1 MSIIYNDSVLI
12 VGKQYE
18 VQEVSKFPKT
28 KSYMF
33 GKLALLVQI
42 TNTTASVRFTGQL
55 HEIPVRSLFNVIG
68 YEAKAVHA
76 KNADGFVIKCN
87 NEFGI
92 AIGTAYLEPDS
103 IDETHVKFTIDGK
116 ELKLPLDILIALVRK
131 KVKVKDRKVKKE
143 AKDSGV
149 PVSIIEAVAGAIK
162 VPELTS
168 LPSTVTK
175 ILPELNI
182 PVLIDQVKNSPV
194 EVFDFSGEV
203 HDSITEAM
211 LSNEKYIHRLIQ
223 KTVMAEV
230 RKLLDGQFTDIRDD
244 YDA

>member
-1 MSIIYNDSVLI
+1 MSIIYSESALI

-55 HEIPVRSLFNVIG
+55 HEIPVRSLFSVQG
-68 YEAKAVHA
+68 YEAKSVHA
-76 KNADGFVIKCN
+76 KNADGFVVKCN

-92 AIGTAYLEPDS
+92 AIGTAYLEPDGV
-103 IDETHVKFTIDGK
+103 DETHAKFTIDGK

-143 AKDSGV
+143 AKDSGIPISV
-149 PVSIIEAVAGAIK
+149 VEAVAGAIK
-162 VPELTS
+162 VPEITG
-168 LPSTVTK
+168 LPPAITK

-182 PVLIDQVKNSPV
+182 PVLIDQVKNAEV

-203 HDSITEAM
+203 HETITSAL
-211 LSNEKYIHRLIQ
+211 LSNEKYVHRLIQ
-223 KTVMAEV
+223 KIVMAEV
-230 RKLLDGQFTDIRDD
+230 RKLLDGQFVDIRENH
-244 YDA
+244 DA